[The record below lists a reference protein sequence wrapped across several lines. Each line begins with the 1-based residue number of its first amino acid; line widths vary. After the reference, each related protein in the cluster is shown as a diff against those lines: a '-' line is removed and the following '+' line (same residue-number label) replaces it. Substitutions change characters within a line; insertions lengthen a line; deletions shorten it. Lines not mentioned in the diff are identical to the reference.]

1 MNNLKEL
8 RKKAKL
14 TQEELSENLNK
25 KYKFEEKYK
34 TVSKMNISNWENGKH
49 EIKSEKAQ
57 ILADYFDVSV
67 AYLLGYTEK
76 EEKYYDDEFLLI
88 GQNEEAVSSS
98 VKRGNELIE
107 QYKEKLISDFEF
119 FLRAHDLLV
128 SDYDITNLLNF
139 INYYNVNNMKHPLF
153 ERALQER
160 GSDQSKNF
168 LKDNGYSKLGDL
180 FQSSK
185 AFDDFKKSKGYDGET
200 FL

>member
-1 MNNLKEL
+1 MDENNFSRAIKDSGLS
-8 RKKAKL
+8 KKDIAQKIGVNPR
-14 TQEELSENLNK
+14 TITRWEREESPIPLDKAIRIAEITN
-25 KYKFEEKYK
+25 
-34 TVSKMNISNWENGKH
+34 VSLG
-49 EIKSEKAQ
+49 
-57 ILADYFDVSV
+57 F
-67 AYLLGYTEK
+67 LLDATSTK
-76 EEKYYDDEFLLI
+76 DEFRGDEI
-88 GQNEEAVSSS
+88 GLVND
-98 VKRGNELIE
+98 RGNPVFYSPQRNDELIE

-153 ERALQER
+153 ERALQEQAN
-160 GSDQSKNF
+160 DQSREF

-185 AFDDFKKSKGYDGET
+185 AFDDFKKSKGYDSDT